1 MNIFY
6 FDECPVVSAE
16 AQPDKMLVKMP
27 LETAQMLCSAT
38 GVRGKRTSQ
47 GRRNVGYSTMNKNTK
62 ANHKKYRGQ
71 GK

>member
-1 MNIFY
+1 M
-6 FDECPVVSAE
+6 A
-16 AQPDKMLVKMP
+16 VKSKAFNS
-27 LETAQMLCSAT
+27 THVSAT

-47 GRRNVGYSTMNKNTK
+47 GRRNVGCSTMNKNTK